1 MKYIKTTIYFI
12 FLLSVISCTESETEK
27 SIRDMVFN
35 QNNTA
40 IGNNLPTSNVLS
52 FSPASYNYG
61 TVQNGTNNMG
71 VIAITNSHSEPVNV
85 TVTHTNSITQISI
98 SIATFQIPA
107 NGTYQ
112 YPVVFNP
119 TATMFLNDTLHFSYP
134 ANVSNSTGPIVQNV
148 NLTGNSVATLSTT
161 LTVLPAGTI
170 DFGTVIN
177 GQTATRY
184 IQLTNSGSSSAT
196 WSPVGST
203 LSFAPSSG
211 TIAVGSSQ
219 QVSLTLTANGT
230 GIYNNTQTFSYNG
243 GTVQVPYTVNRVA
256 ATRIIGVSCT
266 TSTSFGNV
274 SVNNTSQKIIV
285 ITNTGNSPLNV
296 ASITVQSTPSNQF
309 TCNYSGTI
317 APNTSVQVPIIFK
330 PTATGSKT
338 CSIIVQSDKTAG
350 TNNLTFSGFGI

>member
-40 IGNNLPTSNVLS
+40 TGNNLPTSNVLS

-71 VIAITNSHSEPVNV
+71 VIAITNSYSEPVNV

-134 ANVSNSTGPIVQNV
+134 ANVSNSTGTIIQNV
-148 NLTGNSVATLSTT
+148 NLTGNSVATLPTT
-161 LTVLPAGTI
+161 LSVTPTGTI
-170 DFGTVIN
+170 DFGNVIV
-177 GQTATRY
+177 GQTATKN
-184 IQLTNSGSSSAT
+184 ITLLNTGSAVAS
-196 WSPVGST
+196 WSPVGTTVTFNPVSGNIPV
-203 LSFAPSSG
+203 SNSQIVAMSIIASG
-211 TIAVGSSQ
+211 TGVYS
-219 QVSLTLTANGT
+219 
-230 GIYNNTQTFSYNG
+230 NTQTISYNG
-243 GTVQVPYTVNRVA
+243 GTVQIPYTINRIT
-256 ATRIIGVSCT
+256 ATRIIGVSCL
-266 TSTSFGNV
+266 TSTAFGNV
-274 SVNNTSQKIIV
+274 PVNTTISKT
-285 ITNTGNSPLNV
+285 ITISNTGNSPLTV
-296 ASITVQSTPSNQF
+296 SQITTSQVPSGQF
-309 TCNYSGTI
+309 TCSYSGVI
-317 APNTSVQVPIIFK
+317 PPNSSVNVPISFK

-350 TNNLTFSGFGI
+350 ANNLSFTGFGI